1 MRIYFLIGRVEEWLA
16 IRISWVEMRYKD
28 GKTHENGLEKMFL
41 CRKACIVIS
50 SL

>member
-1 MRIYFLIGRVEEWLA
+1 MIYKKNISKWLA
-16 IRISWVEMRYKD
+16 LRISWVEMRYKD